1 METIFQKK
9 SQRQDTAIIQK
20 KRNPF
25 FGKMAIQKKLTIG
38 AANDAY
44 EIEADRVADQ
54 VVGMSD
60 TQVQTKPQTGA
71 LIQRKCAACEQE
83 EKLQMKP
90 LGDTITPLVQKSSM
104 SSGKESVASDTITN
118 QINSSKGGGKS
129 MGASTQSYMESRFG
143 TDFSGVKIHTDSKA
157 VQLSRDLNAQ
167 AFTVGN
173 DIYFNEGKYNPDSNS
188 GKHLLAHELT
198 HTIQQGGV
206 IQKKIQKSTKDKK
219 CAVHAYDNS
228 SSTDKAVIPQKSVFD
243 FGSYPYE
250 IGVSSV
256 DNMVTKINKY
266 INSSDNSCKCVSRLE
281 IRGHGT
287 DGYQSVGNG
296 TKYVNDNKALVHN
309 SKQSHLEKLKKIKFC
324 NSGILLLT
332 GCHTGRGKG
341 KDLLKKVSNILT
353 GILIG
358 GAQHYTH
365 GTGLGGVKVVGGGDE
380 VTSDFKVKDTSKS
393 KSFMTSAYVNWH
405 LTIDG
410 KEYTISGKDI
420 TGATGQ
426 SKLKSASKVK
436 VITPEGETIKVK

>member
-1 METIFQKK
+1 MESKIGCIQQKINAK
-9 SQRQDTAIIQK
+9 VATKKEGSFIGPAVIQR
-20 KRNPF
+20 
-25 FGKMAIQKKLTIG
+25 KLTVG
-38 AANDAY
+38 SSNDSY
-44 EIEADRVADQ
+44 EIEADRVADR
-54 VVGMSD
+54 VVSMNGSHHENG
-60 TQVQTKPQTGA
+60 QTGS
-71 LIQRKCAACEQE
+71 LTQRDAVTKS
-83 EKLQMKP
+83 
-90 LGDTITPLVQKSSM
+90 ITPLVQKKETHAGDGQASS
-104 SSGKESVASDTITN
+104 ALTQ
-118 QINSSKGGGKS
+118 QINSNKGGGHKMDS
-129 MGASTQSYMESRFG
+129 NTQSFMESRFG
-143 TDFSGVKIHTDSKA
+143 ADFSQVSIHTGTQAAQMS
-157 VQLSRDLNAQ
+157 SELNAQ

-173 DIYFNEGKYNPDSNS
+173 DIYFNEGMYSPNSTS

-198 HTIQQGGV
+198 HTIQQKG
-206 IQKKIQKSTKDKK
+206 IQRKIQRTVTKDKK

-228 SSTDKAVIPQKSVFD
+228 SGTDKAVIPQKSGTF
-243 FGSYPYE
+243 PYQ

-256 DNMVTKINKY
+256 DNMVTKVNEY
-266 INSSDNSCKCVSRLE
+266 INSKDNSCKCVSRLE

-296 TKYVNDNKALVHN
+296 TKYVNDDKALVYN
-309 SKQSHLEKLKKIKFC
+309 SKQSHLEKLKTIKFC
-324 NSGILLLT
+324 NSGMLLLT

-341 KDLLKKVSNILT
+341 KDLLKKVSNILP

-365 GTGLGGVKVVGGGDE
+365 GTGLGGVKVVGEGDE

-393 KSFMTSAYVNWH
+393 KDFMTSPYVNWH

-410 KEYTISGKDI
+410 KEYTITGKDI